1 MDEEFIKECEKL
13 GIKFRVKTG
22 SFKSYTKIIES
33 DFYEL
38 SLYHDSYENNIILK
52 YRVYNIDQTLT
63 EILNNHFPYLFPRLD
78 TDAMGLDG
86 VITLSN
92 INQII
97 IQSPN
102 DLLKKLKQ
110 LREMREFLKVT
121 FKFMEE
127 YKPAS
132 NPITGE
138 YYE

>member
-22 SFKSYTKIIES
+22 SFKSSIKIIES

-38 SLYHDSYENNIILK
+38 NLYHDSYENNIILK

-78 TDAMGLDG
+78 TDAMCSDG

-110 LREMREFLKVT
+110 LREMREFLEAVFDFAKN
-121 FKFMEE
+121 
-127 YKPAS
+127 YKRKM

-138 YYE
+138 